1 MNNRVL
7 LSALAGG
14 VAMFLAGWVVY
25 GMLLMDTMKNLNP
38 GSAAVAKDPPELGGI
53 AVSNILWGLFLALVF
68 ERWAK
73 ISTWQAGAIAGAWTS
88 ALLSASIDL
97 SYLSMTTMFSP
108 AGVVVDVLAG
118 TVLGAVGGAVVGW
131 ALGYKR
137 AA

>member
-38 GSAAVAKDPPELGGI
+38 GSAAVMKDPPQLGGI
-53 AVSNILWGLFLALVF
+53 ALSNILWGLFLALVF
-68 ERWAK
+68 DRWAK
-73 ISTWQAGAIAGAWTS
+73 ISTFKSGAIAGAWTS
-88 ALLSASIDL
+88 ALLSTSFDI
-97 SYLSMTTMFSP
+97 SFLSMTTMYTVN
-108 AGVVVDVLAG
+108 GVVLDIVAA
-118 TVLGAVGGAVVGW
+118 TVMGAITGGVVGW

-137 AA
+137 A